1 MALPAG
7 IGGLL
12 SAHHEHQVTS
22 ATYGG
27 SIMDA
32 KMRAEGARARTPSA
46 KPIVL
51 STNSNYFASV
61 LVVGL
66 RTAPFYGITHLV
78 QYKNGNGR
86 HALSLFGT
94 ERFVEWLPGL
104 G

>member
-1 MALPAG
+1 
-7 IGGLL
+7 
-12 SAHHEHQVTS
+12 
-22 ATYGG
+22 
-27 SIMDA
+27 
-32 KMRAEGARARTPSA
+32 MRAEGARKRPDAIREA
-46 KPIVL
+46 DRAEYE
-51 STNSNYFASV
+51 SNYFASV